1 MDFGFACNSTN
12 NRTTMSVLTYFIVG
26 SLVSFIME
34 TINRLSEEPNK
45 FGMAERLLII
55 LLWPLMSILF
65 IYYFIKS
72 ML

>member
-12 NRTTMSVLTYFIVG
+12 NRTTMSVLTYFIAG

-34 TINRLSEEPNK
+34 TINRFSEEPNK

-72 ML
+72 I

>member
-1 MDFGFACNSTN
+1 MMGFI
-12 NRTTMSVLTYFIVG
+12 TYLFIGLAVG
-26 SLVSFIME
+26 FIME
-34 TINRLSEEPNK
+34 TINRFSEEPNK
-45 FGMAERLLII
+45 FGMAERLLVI

>member
-1 MDFGFACNSTN
+1 MMDFITYLFIGLAVGF
-12 NRTTMSVLTYFIVG
+12 ML
-26 SLVSFIME
+26 E
-34 TINRLSEEPNK
+34 TINRFAGEPNK
-45 FGMAERLLII
+45 ISMVERLLII

>member
-1 MDFGFACNSTN
+1 
-12 NRTTMSVLTYFIVG
+12 MSVLTYFIVG
-26 SLVSFIME
+26 SLVGFIME
-34 TINRLSEEPNK
+34 TINKFSEEPHK
-45 FGMAERLLII
+45 FGMTERLLII